1 MHFVYVFSKDDKE
14 RLLAAG
20 FELIK
25 ADESNGMWAFRNQES
40 IACFDDL
47 RCVVSDV
54 LTF

>member
-14 RLLAAG
+14 RLLARG

-25 ADESNGMWAFRNQES
+25 ADETNGMWAFKNQES
-40 IACFDDL
+40 IALFEDL
-47 RCVVSDV
+47 KCVVSDV